1 METRWSLRQKL
12 IETFMLMCSLDTV
25 IISLMLSSVLPTE
38 LAQVNKTKINLNK
51 FKASCKRLAL
61 GSRENSVSPKLF
73 NNCYSTQPELLQNS
87 FGTTAKTTLK

>member
-38 LAQVNKTKINLNK
+38 LAQVNKTKISLNK
-51 FKASCKRLAL
+51 FKPRLK
-61 GSRENSVSPKLF
+61 GKFRVTKII
-73 NNCYSTQPELLQNS
+73 
-87 FGTTAKTTLK
+87 